1 RPRRPRAAAPGGRA
15 AGGAPGAARQPR
27 AGDHRE
33 RDHGQA
39 RRRDRGAAPVG
50 RAWHRP
56 GDRRLRGRPV
66 LVRQPAPAA
75 GARAEDRQD
84 LRRAPGQRARGPAHR
99 AFDRRARAPP
109 RLPRHRRGRG
119 PPRRAGLAGGH
130 RLRSR
135 PGLHDREGDAGAGVR
150 RVPRRR
156 RLARPA
162 RGPGPGGAG
171 LMRPARLLLL
181 GLAVSPFTAQAQ
193 AAWHG
198 YLDLRL
204 AAPASEQ
211 DWGDG
216 GLGKTRFGGGNVD
229 ASASAALG
237 ASFQLAPEL
246 LAAAELQV
254 QPEQERAA
262 DVLEAWVRWRP
273 VSTTPW
279 RWSLRAGVFF
289 PPVSL
294 ENDGPG
300 WTSAWTLTPSAIN
313 SWVGEE
319 LRATGAEFRLEH
331 RARAG
336 TWSATIAAFGRN
348 DPAGDLLAS
357 RGWAMG
363 DLTTGAFGTLR
374 EPDVYAPVARTTA
387 PVMFHPF
394 REIDHRVGWYGAL
407 QWDGAGGRG
416 LTLLRYDNRA
426 DPTAWE
432 WQGRR
437 KVFAWH
443 TRFWSLGGQAR
454 IGDITLLAQAM
465 RGATAFEPQPGLYLD
480 TELAAGYLLAGWDR
494 GAWQPAL

>member
-1 RPRRPRAAAPGGRA
+1 
-15 AGGAPGAARQPR
+15 
-27 AGDHRE
+27 
-33 RDHGQA
+33 
-39 RRRDRGAAPVG
+39 
-50 RAWHRP
+50 
-56 GDRRLRGRPV
+56 
-66 LVRQPAPAA
+66 
-75 GARAEDRQD
+75 
-84 LRRAPGQRARGPAHR
+84 
-99 AFDRRARAPP
+99 
-109 RLPRHRRGRG
+109 
-119 PPRRAGLAGGH
+119 
-130 RLRSR
+130 
-135 PGLHDREGDAGAGVR
+135 
-150 RVPRRR
+150 
-156 RLARPA
+156 
-162 RGPGPGGAG
+162 
-171 LMRPARLLLL
+171 MRPARLLLL
-181 GLAVSPFTAQAQ
+181 GLAVSPLTAQAQ

-216 GLGKTRFGGGNVD
+216 GLGKTRIGGGNVD

-494 GAWQPAL
+494 GAWQPALRLDWFQLRQLPDTLAAPLSEHGNALTAALNWRPRDGWRITAELLRVASARDQRKLEGRDARTTELQAQLSVRWYF